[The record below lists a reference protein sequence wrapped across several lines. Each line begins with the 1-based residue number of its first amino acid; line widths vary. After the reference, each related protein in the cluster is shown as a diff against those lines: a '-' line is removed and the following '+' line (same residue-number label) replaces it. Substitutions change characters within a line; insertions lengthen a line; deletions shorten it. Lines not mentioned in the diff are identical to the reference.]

1 MLRIIFVCLLLSVAS
16 NAVSFGQQEVLNP
29 NSKEALEALSKLVD
43 AANKPTTLAHDGVTG
58 TDDPDFEHLM
68 GKWIVISVEHDGE
81 LTPAQ
86 IGQKKGDIIS
96 IVARDNQAHF
106 G

>member
-1 MLRIIFVCLLLSVAS
+1 MLRIIFGCLLLSVAS

-43 AANKPTTLAHDGVTG
+43 AANKPTKLAHDGVAG
-58 TDDPDFEHLM
+58 TDDPDFQHLM
-68 GKWIVISVEHDGE
+68 GKWIVTSVEHDGE

-96 IVARDNQAHF
+96 IVPRDD
-106 G
+106 GTLLG